1 MKTTLWKRL
10 PKATAIIIALSNFQ
24 FLAVAANSYLW
35 NVASP
40 AANAWNVAGN
50 WTPNGVAG
58 AADTNIFG
66 NVGPSANSTT
76 VNNEVTASVAIST
89 LLFTNV
95 NAGQWDV
102 TEIPSTVTL
111 TVATNFTVGFIAAS
125 NNAATSSVVVLGPG
139 TLQVTGNMT
148 IGNSGTSSLA
158 QSTILDLSAL
168 TNFVYNDSAGTI
180 AVSYGNRSAANF
192 KLADGSNYIT
202 AATINDNTSSA
213 SSSGT
218 GNMTLGAG
226 TNIINVGTFNIAAQ
240 RGSSTVSF
248 PAGNVG
254 GLYVRGVAGT
264 PSSQAAMVL
273 GNRSA
278 GATSGGTSTG
288 TLNLNGNPVNMN
300 LSTLTVGQST
310 AAGAAFTNSGFGF
323 LQFDT
328 GTISAS
334 TVDLAVQGT
343 LKTNSASGTI
353 TVGANATLNIGSGG
367 LSLVNEA
374 VTSQMTCTGAV
385 NVANG
390 VVNSSGSILKTTLA
404 GMGTISI
411 TNGTLNMTAGTVG
424 TPAIPVDVLNL
435 NGASLQ
441 LAVNGALSSTN
452 IVATTINTAGTT
464 TITINSVGGVTSPTT
479 IPLISY
485 TGTDPISALSP
496 TVSVPMGYGASLVD
510 NPADSRIDLSITPPP
525 TLTWVG
531 ALSDATPDANWN
543 TTDQNWLNG
552 AVFSAYS
559 DPDIVQFSDTASNTT
574 VTLSGVLFPGSIS
587 VDNNSSNYVFTGT
600 GALSGPAAIIKSGT
614 ASLTLSETGGDN
626 FSGGFSISSGS
637 VLLDNAN
644 SDISGGASISD
655 TTSLQ
660 IGNDD
665 TNGTLSG
672 NIADNGLLVYD
683 RVDTLTNAGAIT
695 GTGSVTQNGSDTLT
709 LSGAS
714 SFSGGL
720 TINAGAIRASG
731 VGSPG
736 TSLITVNN
744 GGTFVAGAA
753 HTNSITLNG
762 GAVLGTSAS
771 AGLDMPSNQVLTI
784 AGTVT
789 NTIYSADPQA
799 PTTSLQFLVDAALQG
814 GGSVICMN
822 ALTNDTDNGQGV
834 RFRNTN
840 VISTFSGTVFVSNNT
855 KGELSFGSPA
865 DASFSPIGGGQIVML
880 AGGYYG
886 TNGMWSPFGT
896 GYSEL
901 LLRNNGAGL
910 VTAGNNLSLSGT
922 GAAIVN
928 AIGAYSVVMGQLT
941 LGNDQEL
948 IGYKAS
954 GGVTNVVTFSS
965 VSLTGGNATFS
976 PHSVAV
982 GATNQTGTDFSLGA
996 VSEQTAGSSI
1006 TLGGDGNLTLSG
1018 ANTYTGDT
1026 IITNGVLSLTNT
1038 ASLASPNIII
1048 AAGATFNV
1056 SGLSSAFTLGSAQTL
1071 SNITSTAVLAGNAGT
1086 GSGTV
1091 SLNYLSPTPS
1101 LIVTNGT
1108 LTLDPSTTFYVW
1120 NNGPALTRGSYNL
1133 VSIATAGNAG
1143 SVAGTVPSSVTV
1155 AGNGIFTSV
1164 TPYLQ
1169 ITSGQLFL
1177 VVPDSPPVIA
1187 NIVTNS
1193 VSSGAN
1199 WQIAISALE
1208 TAAGWSDADGDTL
1221 TLSSVGP
1228 TSNLGNS
1235 VTTDGTSIYYNAP
1248 VTAEDFF
1255 TYTITDGTLT
1265 ATGTVYLEAIP
1276 LTPANGSVT
1285 YSAGTA
1291 TLNFTG
1297 VAGSTN
1303 VTLASTNLLTGWVPI
1318 STNVADGSGDWQV
1331 IDTSAGNFPVRFYES
1346 YQLP

>member
-1 MKTTLWKRL
+1 MKTTVAKRL
-10 PKATAIIIALSNFQ
+10 LKAAAIIIALSNLQ
-24 FLAVAANSYLW
+24 FAAFAANSYFW

-40 AANAWNVAGN
+40 GANAWNAAGN

-76 VNNEVTASVAIST
+76 VNNEVTASVSIST

-102 TEIPSTVTL
+102 TEIPSSVTL
-111 TVATNFTVGFIAAS
+111 TVATNFTVGFLAAS

-148 IGNSGTSSLA
+148 IGNSGSSSVV
-158 QSTILDLSAL
+158 QSTVLDLSAL

-202 AATINDNTSSA
+202 AGTINDNTSSA
-213 SSSGT
+213 SSSAT
-218 GNMTLGAG
+218 GNLTLGAG

-248 PAGNVG
+248 PAGNTG

-264 PSSQAAMVL
+264 PSSQATMVL

-278 GATSGGTSTG
+278 GATSGGTTTG

-404 GMGTISI
+404 GMGTVSI

-464 TITINSVGGVTSPTT
+464 TITIDSVGGVTSPTT

-485 TGTDPISALSP
+485 SGNDPFAALTLAPLPTGYSGNLI
-496 TVSVPMGYGASLVD
+496 D
-510 NPADSRIDLSITPPP
+510 NSGVIDLSITPPP

-531 ALSDATPDANWN
+531 ALSDGTQDANWN

-559 DPDIVQFSDTASNTT
+559 DPDIVQFFDSASNTT
-574 VTLSGVLFPGSIS
+574 VTLSITNSPGSIT
-587 VDNNSSNYVFTGT
+587 VDNDSSNYVFTGT

-626 FSGGFSISSGS
+626 FTGGINISGGS
-637 VLLDNAN
+637 VLLDNAK
-644 SDISGGASISD
+644 SAISGGATIAA

-660 IGNDD
+660 IGNNDP
-665 TNGTLSG
+665 NGTLSG
-672 NIADNGLLVYD
+672 NITDNGSLVYD
-683 RVDTLTNAGAIT
+683 RVDILTNSGAIT

-720 TINAGAIRASG
+720 TINAGTIRASG
-731 VGSPG
+731 VSSPG
-736 TSLITVNN
+736 TGLITVNN
-744 GGTFVAGAA
+744 GATFVAGAA

-762 GAVLGTSAS
+762 GAVIGTSAS
-771 AGLDMPSNQVLTI
+771 AGLDMPTNQVLTI
-784 AGTVT
+784 AGSST

-799 PTTSLQFLVDAALQG
+799 PTTSLQFLVDSVLQG
-814 GGSVICMN
+814 SGTAVCMN
-822 ALTNDTDNGQGV
+822 ALTNETDGGNGV

-840 VISTFSGTVFVSNNT
+840 VISSFNGLIVVSNNA
-855 KGELSFGSPA
+855 KGELLFLAPA
-865 DASFSPIGGGQIVML
+865 GNSFSPIGTGQIIML
-880 AGGYYG
+880 AGSYYG
-886 TNGMWSPFGT
+886 TNGLFNPVGT

-901 LLRNNGAGL
+901 LLRNNGQGL
-910 VTAGNNLSLSGT
+910 VTAGNNLTVSGS

-928 AIGAYSVVMGQLT
+928 AIGSNSVVMGQLT
-941 LGNDQEL
+941 IGNNQEL
-948 IGYKAS
+948 IGYKAA
-954 GGVTNVVTFSS
+954 GGATNVVSFSP

-976 PHSVAV
+976 PHSVTV
-982 GATNQTGTDFSLGA
+982 GAPTQTGTDFALDS
-996 VSEQTAGSSI
+996 VSEQTPGSSI
-1006 TLGGDGNLTLSG
+1006 TLGGNGNLTLSG

-1026 IITNGVLSLTNT
+1026 IITNGVLWLTNS

-1056 SGLSSAFTLGSAQTL
+1056 SGLASAFTLGSAQTL
-1071 SNITSTAVLAGNAGT
+1071 SNITSTAVIAGNAGT

-1101 LIVTNGT
+1101 LTVTNGT
-1108 LTLDPSTTFYVW
+1108 LTLALGTTFNVW
-1120 NNGPALTRGSYNL
+1120 NNGPALTKGSYNI
-1133 VSIATAGNAG
+1133 VSVATAGNAG

-1193 VSSGAN
+1193 VSSGAT
-1199 WQIAISALE
+1199 WQIAISTLE

-1248 VTAEDFF
+1248 VTAQDFF
-1255 TYTITDGTLT
+1255 TYTITDGSLT

-1318 STNVADGSGDWQV
+1318 STNVANGSGNWQV
-1331 IDTSAGNFPVRFYES
+1331 IDTSAGNFPVRFYQS